1 MSRRHP
7 AAACKKWLIRDNN
20 CLMTC
25 QYQSQPGLRG
35 YRLRF
40 HAFWKEE
47 RLFQVEQR
55 LCDQVGIIQKKG
67 WLSQQKRRQVE
78 SDEINVE
85 SSQEKQ
91 NRTETYVT
99 SDRTTFAQDEEDE
112 GRGEENAELL
122 RQY

>member
-1 MSRRHP
+1 M
-7 AAACKKWLIRDNN
+7 
-20 CLMTC
+20 
-25 QYQSQPGLRG
+25 RG